1 MEEIVSSIQQGN
13 INRQS
18 METLCLNSIFNSAL
32 VKEWVRVRE
41 SSNTRHCFK
50 HMTCSFE
57 RRAMASG

>member
-41 SSNTRHCFK
+41 SSNT
-50 HMTCSFE
+50 TLL
-57 RRAMASG
+57 